1 VAIKDRIVARNEI
14 KNCLMKIHVAI
25 RTSTKTSQK
34 LNNGSNRIDGTPY
47 IPFKKMQLEKQGN
60 LHYGKKHFIISNFI
74 EMNLMNIIIND
85 LMPNL
90 LSLRLRISSVNQ
102 LNLKIELHRRTN
114 CCAKLLH
121 IISRF

>member
-1 VAIKDRIVARNEI
+1 MAIKDRIVARNEI

-47 IPFKKMQLEKQGN
+47 IPFKKMQPEKEGE
-60 LHYGKKHFIISNFI
+60 HYGENHFIISNFI